1 MKKSRIVV
9 LLVMVSVLLGFGINI
24 VQAADLKAV
33 SWQPRNHQLLSP
45 HGFEMI
51 KMINK
56 ALDGQA
62 TIKYLGGPEIIP
74 PQELIEA
81 VKNNV
86 VQFAFLPTAYHASHT
101 PIAATMIL
109 AKADSAMEL
118 RKSEYHKIISDDYE
132 KIGVKY
138 LGQIIWFEFLMW
150 LKEPAKS
157 IEDLKGRKMR
167 SFFIYDRFQRALG
180 ITPVNMPSG
189 EIYTALERG
198 VVDGFCFPLFGPR
211 EMSLTKYAK
220 YVIPYGFY
228 IPDTMTIMNLDA
240 WNKLG
245 KSNQKKVEEVL
256 ANQYDPYMMNHYKKL
271 VSSEWEALTKAGVKK
286 NTFPDEQAK
295 KFVAT
300 AYKAKWDEYAE
311 KLPADV
317 VKKLRKAAGQ

>member
-1 MKKSRIVV
+1 MKKSRIVGF
-9 LLVMVSVLLGFGINI
+9 LVIVSVILGFGINL

-33 SWQPRNHQLLSP
+33 SWIPRNHQLINP

-56 ALDGQA
+56 ALGGQA
-62 TIKYLGGPEIIP
+62 TIKYLGGPEVVP
-74 PQELIEA
+74 PKELIEA

-109 AKADSAMEL
+109 ANAKDAMEL
-118 RKSEYHKIISDDYE
+118 RKSEYHKIITDDYA

-138 LGQIIWFEFLMW
+138 LGQIIWFEFLMFMN
-150 LKEPAKS
+150 EPAKN
-157 IEDLKGRKMR
+157 IADLKGRKMR

-180 ITPVNMPSG
+180 ITPVNMPTG

-211 EMSLTKYAK
+211 EMGLTKHAK

-228 IPDTMTIMNLDA
+228 IPDTMTVMNLDA

-245 KSNQKKVEEVL
+245 KANQKKVEEVL
-256 ANQYDPYMMNHYKKL
+256 ANQYDPYMMNHYKDL
-271 VSSEWEALTKAGVKK
+271 VKKEWEALTKAGVKK
-286 NTFPDEQAK
+286 NTFSDEQAK
-295 KFVAT
+295 KYVAT

-317 VKKLRKAAGQ
+317 VKKLRKAAGE